1 VGVALVSE
9 PGGALLAELVLSALR
24 EDLGDG
30 DVTSEATVPAG
41 LRARAQIV
49 QKAEGVIFGLE
60 PALLAFR
67 LMDPGLAIEERGA
80 EGQWREAGALVLS
93 VSGDARALLAA
104 ERTALNF
111 LARLS
116 GVATMSAR
124 AVAALAGTGARVLD
138 TRKTTPGLRALE
150 KAAVAAG
157 GATNHRAGLYDAI
170 LIKENHIAVAGG
182 LAAAVAAARAHAPGL
197 PIEVEVRDGGEI
209 EDALAAGA
217 PRLLLD
223 NMTLGQLRAAV
234 AQVGGRAELEASGGV
249 TLETLRAVGS
259 TGVDFVSMG
268 ALTHSAAALDLS
280 LTLELA
286 P

>member
-1 VGVALVSE
+1 MNELDRASLV
-9 PGGALLAELVLSALR
+9 ELVQQALR
-24 EDLGDG
+24 EDIGAG
-30 DVTSEATVPAG
+30 DVTSEATVPDGA
-41 LRARAQIV
+41 RARAVIV
-49 QKAEGVIFGLE
+49 QKEDGVIYGIE
-60 PALLAFR
+60 PALLSFQLLDDSLVVEQAG
-67 LMDPGLAIEERGA
+67 PGGR
-80 EGQWREAGALVLS
+80 WREAGALVLA
-93 VSGDARALLAA
+93 VAGDARALLAG

-116 GVATMSAR
+116 GIATAAAR
-124 AVAALAGTGARVLD
+124 AVAALDGTGARVLD

-157 GATNHRAGLYDAI
+157 GGTNHRAGLYDAV

-182 LAAAVAAARAHAPGL
+182 IAAAVSAARERAPEL
-197 PIEVEVRDGGEI
+197 PLEVEVRDGAEI
-209 EDALAAGA
+209 DEALAAGA

-223 NMTLGQLRAAV
+223 NMSLEQLRAAV

-249 TLETLRAVGS
+249 TLETLRAVGG

-268 ALTHSAAALDLS
+268 ALTHSAPALDLS
-280 LTLELA
+280 LGLELL